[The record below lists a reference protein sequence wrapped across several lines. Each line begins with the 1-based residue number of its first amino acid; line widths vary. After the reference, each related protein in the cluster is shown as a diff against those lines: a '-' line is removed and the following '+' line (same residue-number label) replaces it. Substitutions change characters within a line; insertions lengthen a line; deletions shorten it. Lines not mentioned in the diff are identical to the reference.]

1 MGEREHLIE
10 NIRKFKDNLNREKR
24 IDKIILFGS
33 RATGRSQKDSDVDL
47 ILVSPTFRGMKIGR
61 ARGLHKYWDIDMPVD
76 FICYTPEEFE
86 EKRKQVSLV
95 SLAVEEGIEI

>member
-1 MGEREHLIE
+1 MGERKHLIE
-10 NIRKFKDNLNREKR
+10 NIRKFKNNLNREKR

-33 RATGRSQKDSDVDL
+33 RATGRSQKDSDADL
-47 ILVSPTFRGMKIGR
+47 IIVSPFFREMKSGR
-61 ARGLHKYWDIDMPVD
+61 ARGLHKYWNLDMPVD

-95 SLAVEEGIEI
+95 RLAVEEGIEI